1 MNISISELNIYIE
14 HGYEIEFSYLGQQYA
29 IVHTETEEELL
40 SFDKMEDHQ
49 WRKLH
54 QATTFDELCSMISIE
69 SSPFE
74 IIWPKATDISI
85 EKISLITLIRTL
97 QFGELEFRVHH
108 KRYFAEG
115 ASGGYYCISLDEI
128 DENGDTMCHSFEA
141 KPSAKS
147 FDMFMNARL
156 FDGMTFKEAYN
167 EMTIIK
173 GVFFE
178 E

>member
-1 MNISISELNIYIE
+1 MNITITELSLYVE
-14 HGYEIEFSYLGQQYA
+14 HGYEIGFSYLGQQYA
-29 IVHTETEEELL
+29 IVHAETEEELL
-40 SFDKMEDHQ
+40 SFNQMEDNQ

-54 QATTFDELCSMISIE
+54 QATTFDELCSKISIE
-69 SSPFE
+69 NTPFE
-74 IIWPKATDISI
+74 IIWPKTTDISI
-85 EKISLITLIRTL
+85 EKIPLFTLIRTI

-115 ASGGYYCISLDEI
+115 STRGYYCISLDER
-128 DENGDTMCHSFEA
+128 DEDGDTVCYRFEVI
-141 KPSAKS
+141 PSAKS

-156 FDGMTFKEAYN
+156 FDGMTFKEAYD